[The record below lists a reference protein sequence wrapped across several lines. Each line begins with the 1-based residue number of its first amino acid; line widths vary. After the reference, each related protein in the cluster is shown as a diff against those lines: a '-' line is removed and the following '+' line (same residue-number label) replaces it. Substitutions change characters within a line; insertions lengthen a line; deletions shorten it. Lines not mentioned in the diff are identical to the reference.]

1 MKNVIAKRI
10 NLILLV
16 FVTILSVVLYLW
28 FIKLPIFQHFVLW
41 VQQNLLLY
49 FLFLIFLKILG
60 IVWPPLPGGLFTLG
74 SIPAIGWE
82 LAYIAD
88 LIGSVIGSSGAFF
101 IGRKYGFRLL
111 RRFFDLSTVEKI
123 QNARIKKGKEFEAI
137 VVLKFVYF
145 SVGEVV
151 SYGAGLLGISYSKF
165 IIGSFLAWQINIP
178 IFFMVS
184 KALDEKLLIINAI
197 TIVFAILLFYKLKGR
212 YFE

>member
-1 MKNVIAKRI
+1 MKNLIAKRI
-10 NLILLV
+10 NLIILV

-49 FLFLIFLKILG
+49 FLFLLFIKILG
-60 IVWPPLPGGLFTLG
+60 ILWPPLPGGLFTLG

-88 LIGSVIGSSGAFF
+88 LVGSIIGSSGAFF
-101 IGRKYGFRLL
+101 IGKKYGSKLL
-111 RRFFDLSTVEKI
+111 RRFFDSSTIEKI
-123 QNARIKKGKEFEAI
+123 QNVKIKKDKEFEAVI
-137 VVLKFVYF
+137 VLKFVYS

-151 SYGAGLLGISYSKF
+151 SYGAGMLGISYSKF
-165 IIGSFLAWQINIP
+165 IIGSFLAWQINMP
-178 IFFMVS
+178 VFFMAG
-184 KALDEKLLIINAI
+184 KALEGKLLIINVI

>member
-74 SIPAIGWE
+74 SIPAIDAQTH
-82 LAYIAD
+82 LM
-88 LIGSVIGSSGAFF
+88 FK
-101 IGRKYGFRLL
+101 KYLGFWV
-111 RRFFDLSTVEKI
+111 TPKK
-123 QNARIKKGKEFEAI
+123 AR
-137 VVLKFVYF
+137 
-145 SVGEVV
+145 
-151 SYGAGLLGISYSKF
+151 
-165 IIGSFLAWQINIP
+165 
-178 IFFMVS
+178 
-184 KALDEKLLIINAI
+184 
-197 TIVFAILLFYKLKGR
+197 T
-212 YFE
+212 